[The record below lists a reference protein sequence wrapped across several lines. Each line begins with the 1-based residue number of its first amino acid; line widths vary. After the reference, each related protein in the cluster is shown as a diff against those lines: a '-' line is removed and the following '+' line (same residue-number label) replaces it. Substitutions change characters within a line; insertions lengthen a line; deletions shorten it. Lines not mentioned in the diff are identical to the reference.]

1 MRKSTCSFV
10 ILLLVS
16 GAIAAP
22 AATRPITKE
31 ALAEALKIGGL
42 SSAELSDT
50 IRATGVAFAL
60 SPSDEQELKAAGAD
74 AALLGAIRQSRVPA
88 KVRGAGRPLVP
99 VELLLK
105 LYHGTPVTAAAA
117 VKAHGVG
124 FVLTPAIEAQLLEAG
139 ADKSLLGLVTL
150 RRLAFEPP
158 APVAE
163 TSAESVPT
171 PAPGAVPRPVA
182 VDAATPA
189 APGFRGV
196 RIDPAV
202 QANKLV
208 KRPDP
213 EYPQLAHRARMSGQV
228 LLEVL
233 VGRDG
238 RVRRVRS
245 LRGDAVFI
253 DAAIDAVKGYVYKP
267 TYLDDQAID
276 IVTEVTIDFDLAKAA
291 LGMKN

>member
-1 MRKSTCSFV
+1 MPMSCCSFV
-10 ILLLVS
+10 VLLLVG

-42 SSAELSDT
+42 SNAELSDT

-88 KVRGAGRPLVP
+88 KVRGAGRPLAP

-105 LYHGTPVTAAAA
+105 LFHGTPVTAAAA

-150 RRLAFEPP
+150 RRLAFEPS

-182 VDAATPA
+182 VDAATS

-267 TYLDDQAID
+267 TFLDDQAVD